1 METIANLTQDQLH
14 IIRSEK
20 ENKIF
25 LEGPAGTGKTTVGV
39 ERILQFLKSGIFG
52 DSILLLVPQ
61 RTLAK
66 PYHDALQK
74 APHFSGGM
82 PTILTIGG
90 LARRMVD
97 LFWPLIA
104 EEAGFGEPGSQPRF
118 LTIETAQYY
127 MSHIVRP
134 LMEEEFYFESVH
146 INPNRLYSQILD
158 NLNKAAINGY
168 SHTEIGDR
176 LKAAWIGEP
185 GQVRIYENAQ
195 DCAILFRQYCLDH
208 NLLDFS
214 LQVELFVNQLWPYPF
229 CREYLTDKY
238 RHLFVDNL
246 EEDTPVSHD
255 LLREWMPESDSALL
269 IFDRSAGYRRF
280 LGADP
285 DSAYRLKDVCNERKL
300 LNQSFVTP
308 DKVSAIETFFG
319 HALNREGVEL
329 SDRSDI
335 PLAIHFPQ
343 EIIRYYPEMLDW
355 VASQVD
361 ALIESDIQSGEIVI
375 LAPFLSDSLRFSL
388 TERLSNLN
396 IPTRSHR
403 PSRAL
408 RDETA
413 TQSLLTL
420 AAFAHPNWGLN
431 INEIDIAHSLFHT
444 IDSIDLI
451 RAQLLSEFVYRS
463 SDGKVDLLS
472 FDQVSPEVQERI
484 SYLLG
489 NRYERLRSW
498 LYEYRLQ
505 PVEELDHFI
514 SRLFGEV
521 ISQPGYKFHND
532 HDTGQI
538 TANLIKS
545 VQKFRWV
552 AEDTLIKEKIPVGK
566 KYINMV
572 KHGVIA
578 AQYVQNWELK
588 PSDSVFLAPAY
599 TFLMANQPVDYQ
611 FWLDIGSRG
620 WYERLYQP
628 LTHPYVLN
636 RDWPKDKPWSHIE
649 ELEVGQDTL
658 YRLIVGLIRRCR
670 KGIFMGYSE
679 YSEHGYEQRGQLL
692 KLANRA
698 LRETAK

>member
-1 METIANLTQDQLH
+1 
-14 IIRSEK
+14 
-20 ENKIF
+20 
-25 LEGPAGTGKTTVGV
+25 
-39 ERILQFLKSGIFG
+39 
-52 DSILLLVPQ
+52 
-61 RTLAK
+61 
-66 PYHDALQK
+66 
-74 APHFSGGM
+74 
-82 PTILTIGG
+82 
-90 LARRMVD
+90 
-97 LFWPLIA
+97 
-104 EEAGFGEPGSQPRF
+104 
-118 LTIETAQYY
+118 
-127 MSHIVRP
+127 
-134 LMEEEFYFESVH
+134 MEEEFYFESVH
-146 INPNRLYSQILD
+146 IHPNRLYSQILD

-185 GQVRIYENAQ
+185 GQVRIYDNAQ

-214 LQVELFVNQLWPYPF
+214 LQVELFVNQLWPYPI
-229 CREYLTDKY
+229 CREYLMDKY
-238 RHLFVDNL
+238 SHLFVDNL

-255 LLREWMPESDSALL
+255 LLREWVPESDSVLL

-285 DSAYRLKDVCNERKL
+285 DSAYRLKDICNERKL
-300 LNQSFVTP
+300 FNQSFVTSE
-308 DKVSAIETFFG
+308 KVSAIETFFG
-319 HALNREGVEL
+319 NALNRESVEL
-329 SDRSDI
+329 KDRSDI

-343 EIIRYYPEMLDW
+343 KIIRYYPEMLDW

-361 ALIESDIQSGEIVI
+361 TLIKTDIESGEIVI

-431 INEIDIAHSLFHT
+431 INEIDIARSLFHT
-444 IDSIDLI
+444 IDIIDLI
-451 RAQLLSEFVYRS
+451 RAQLLSEYVYRS

-484 SYLLG
+484 TYLIG
-489 NRYERLRSW
+489 NRYERLRNW

-521 ISQPGYKFHND
+521 LSQPGYKFHND
-532 HDTGQI
+532 HNTGQI
-538 TANLIKS
+538 TANLIES

-566 KYINMV
+566 EYINMV

-578 AQYVQNWELK
+578 AQYIQNWQHK
-588 PSDSVFLAPAY
+588 SSDSVFLAPAY
-599 TFLMANQPVDYQ
+599 TFLMANQPVDFQ
-611 FWLDIGSRG
+611 FWLDVGSHG

-649 ELEVGQDTL
+649 ELAVGQDTL
-658 YRLIVGLIRRCR
+658 YRLMVGLIRRCR

-698 LRETAK
+698 LRETSN